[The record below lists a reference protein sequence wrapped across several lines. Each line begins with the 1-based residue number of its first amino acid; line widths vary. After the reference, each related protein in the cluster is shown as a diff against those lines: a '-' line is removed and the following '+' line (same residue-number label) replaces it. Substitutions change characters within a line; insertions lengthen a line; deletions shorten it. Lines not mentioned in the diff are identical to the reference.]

1 MCAAQ
6 VRWRGYGEEDDTWE
20 PEHEL
25 CVTAAGALAAYQ
37 AIAAYRK
44 QSGSM
49 MVSHRSRGRGSKRP
63 APDTT
68 ESSRQRSP
76 DRGEGAARS
85 SWKRRKLLAD
95 TLPRGSGERWEAN
108 LAALRAYAEEHGG
121 RQPSTISVCAEERR
135 LANWCTTQRAVR
147 RGTQRGALSAAQ
159 AQRLEQVRGWSWG
172 AAGKDAPAPAQSTV
186 ATGSKKRKKGGC
198 SGAAVRA
205 HAQHPATRTRIPGRE
220 RGPLQQSDGRATVS
234 TRTRD
239 PKAEL

>member
-121 RQPSTISVCAEERR
+121 RQPSTISVCAEERKLGAWR
-135 LANWCTTQRAVR
+135 HSQRQVR
-147 RGTQRGALSAAQ
+147 RGTQGGALSAARVRQ
-159 AQRLEQVRGWSWG
+159 LEQVQGWSWG
-172 AAGKDAPAPAQSTV
+172 AAAGRGETGTDSMASPASKDAALSAVTKVRVGGDREARTPVLNTARFQPAS
-186 ATGSKKRKKGGC
+186 C
-198 SGAAVRA
+198 SPRPGHWLVCVPSRA
-205 HAQHPATRTRIPGRE
+205 RMW
-220 RGPLQQSDGRATVS
+220 
-234 TRTRD
+234 
-239 PKAEL
+239 